1 MVQSAAGADSVPEEV
16 IVEMVCALVLSTVE
30 VALSMRVVVVV
41 TLLRFEEEE
50 EDDDDDDGD
59 ERVLL
64 MVLLVSTLTKDDLPV
79 IDTVADGSSGLVV
92 VDAVAVTDSVG
103 DGVATEVVS
112 TFSAVVVVG
121 LAVDV
126 AFDDVFVGDGVWV
139 ERTGKLNLAAQ
150 SFRPSSL
157 GQHQVAAFSSAAQ

>member
-30 VALSMRVVVVV
+30 VALSTRVVVVV

-50 EDDDDDDGD
+50 YDDDDDDGD
-59 ERVLL
+59 DRVLL

>member
-1 MVQSAAGADSVPEEV
+1 MQSAAGADSVPEEV

>member
-1 MVQSAAGADSVPEEV
+1 MQSAAGADSVPEV

-41 TLLRFEEEE
+41 TLLRFEEDE
-50 EDDDDDDGD
+50 EDDDDDDDD

>member
-1 MVQSAAGADSVPEEV
+1 MVQSAAGADSVPEV

-30 VALSMRVVVVV
+30 VALAMRVVVVV
-41 TLLRFEEEE
+41 TLLRFEEDE
-50 EDDDDDDGD
+50 EDDDDDDDD

-121 LAVDV
+121 LAVDL

-139 ERTGKLNLAAQ
+139 KRTGKLNLAAQ

>member
-1 MVQSAAGADSVPEEV
+1 MVQSAAGADSVPEV

-30 VALSMRVVVVV
+30 VALAMRVVVVV
-41 TLLRFEEEE
+41 TLLRFEEDE
-50 EDDDDDDGD
+50 EDDDDDDDD